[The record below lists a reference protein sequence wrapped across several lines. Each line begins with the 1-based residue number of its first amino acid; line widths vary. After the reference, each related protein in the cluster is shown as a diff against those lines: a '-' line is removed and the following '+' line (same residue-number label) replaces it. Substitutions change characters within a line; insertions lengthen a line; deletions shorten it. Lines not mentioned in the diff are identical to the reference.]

1 MSLEKPMCSF
11 DSLTSLLQK
20 MPLNKAPGPDC
31 LSAEHL
37 LYLYADESLFFL
49 SELFNMCIVH
59 GYIPI
64 LV

>member
-37 LYLYADESLFFL
+37 LYLYADESLFF
-49 SELFNMCIVH
+49 SQ
-59 GYIPI
+59 
-64 LV
+64 